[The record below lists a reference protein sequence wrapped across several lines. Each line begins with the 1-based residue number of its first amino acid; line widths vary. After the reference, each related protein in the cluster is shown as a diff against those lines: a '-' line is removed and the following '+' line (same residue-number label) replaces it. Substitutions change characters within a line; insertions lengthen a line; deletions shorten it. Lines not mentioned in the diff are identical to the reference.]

1 MKIYAAE
8 YTSCKY
14 ESAFEVISLHATL
27 DGAKEALIKH
37 EKKETH
43 KDHKLWRV
51 KQYKLHDI

>member
-14 ESAFEVISLHATL
+14 ESAFEIISVHKTRG
-27 DGAKEALIKH
+27 GAANAVAKH

-43 KDHKLWRV
+43 KEHKLWRV
-51 KQYKLHDI
+51 RVYTLHDK